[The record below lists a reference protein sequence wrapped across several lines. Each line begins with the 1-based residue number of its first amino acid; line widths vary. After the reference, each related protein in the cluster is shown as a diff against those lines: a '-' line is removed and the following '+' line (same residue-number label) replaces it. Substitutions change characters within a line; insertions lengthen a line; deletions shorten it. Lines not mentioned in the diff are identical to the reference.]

1 MSSFAFQK
9 EITLDAKATST
20 LSETMQL
27 SEDHALLSYHT
38 DFYGP
43 DLNDYKK
50 AMRKP
55 IIRFSEDAEF

>member
-1 MSSFAFQK
+1 
-9 EITLDAKATST
+9 
-20 LSETMQL
+20 MQL